1 MSLICKIGFHAWEGC
16 KCSNCGK
23 IRDEH
28 HSWSKSQCSLCGR
41 KILFRDNFGTFL
53 NSFDKSF
60 ASWQPY
66 QFNNYT
72 GSLIFKFNTLKEA
85 KNALSL
91 LSYIHVASDNG
102 ELVSTKIIEYG
113 YFKNESKSDVV
124 IWGPSL
130 TMEMWE
136 EAKEKLSN
144 AGGIL
149 FSSQKP
155 KEGNSAII
163 KEGNVKP
170 KIEKVKFV
178 RDEQRGKSQY
188 KIYSGQSKESAMEFL
203 QKNPVTE
210 SFYYIIIETPEG
222 NYARDIMGI
231 YREDQN

>member
-1 MSLICKIGFHAWEGC
+1 MSFKCKIGFHSWEGC
-16 KCSNCGK
+16 KCSKCGK
-23 IRDEH
+23 VRDEQ

-41 KILFRDNFGTFL
+41 KILFRDNIGTL
-53 NSFDKSF
+53 LKSADQAF

-72 GSLIFKFNTLKEA
+72 GSLVFKFNRIKEA
-85 KNALSL
+85 KNALSQ
-91 LSYIHVASDNG
+91 LSFIHIASDNN
-102 ELVSTKIIEYG
+102 ELISSEVIEYG
-113 YFKNESKSDVV
+113 YFENSGKSDVV
-124 IWGPSL
+124 IWGGSF
-130 TMEMWE
+130 TVERWE

-144 AGGIL
+144 AGGIV
-149 FSSQKP
+149 FSSQRP
-155 KEGNSAII
+155 KEGNSII
-163 KEGNVKP
+163 KESNVKI

-178 RDEQRGKSQY
+178 RDEQRGKNKY
-188 KIYSGQSKESAMEFL
+188 KIYSGQSKKSAMEFL